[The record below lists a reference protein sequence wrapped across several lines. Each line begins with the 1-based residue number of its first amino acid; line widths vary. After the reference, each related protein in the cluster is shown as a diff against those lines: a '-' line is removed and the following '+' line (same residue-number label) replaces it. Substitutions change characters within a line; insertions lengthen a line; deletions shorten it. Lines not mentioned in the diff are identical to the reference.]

1 MSQNYTSE
9 AAAEILG
16 ISRRSLK
23 YYRSVYSNDVMKET
37 DGRLYFSQRFIDKVS
52 RSRELDKTKFT
63 ESRTKTDLL
72 EVIEV
77 QKAKINMLEI
87 EVAAL
92 RSKEPKKS
100 KDDQAF
106 IKEISELKEII
117 ADYEKST
124 ILEGVKEGDRIE
136 LFSQDEYSV
145 FEERLIQW
153 RLQRQEIE
161 QTKVHFASLKD
172 EKEFIKGQLEYFKS
186 SNDKILQQHQNLIEI
201 IGQRN
206 RIEAVEKGAI
216 KKEPRDI

>member
-16 ISRRSLK
+16 ISRRSIK
-23 YYRSVYSNDVMKET
+23 YYRSVYTNDVIKET
-37 DGRLYFSQRFIDKVS
+37 DGRLYFTQRFIDKVS
-52 RSRELDKTKFT
+52 RSRELDKNKIT
-63 ESRTKTDLL
+63 ESRTKTELLAEIEILKNSSPGDNEDLL
-72 EVIEV
+72 KFVDS
-77 QKAKINMLEI
+77 QK
-87 EVAAL
+87 
-92 RSKEPKKS
+92 
-100 KDDQAF
+100 
-106 IKEISELKEII
+106 KEIAELKEII
-117 ADYEKST
+117 ADYENST
-124 ILEGVKEGDRIE
+124 ILEDVKEGDRIE
-136 LFSQDEYSV
+136 LFSQDEYAV

-172 EKEFIKGQLEYFKS
+172 EKDFIKGQLEYFKS

-216 KKEPRDI
+216 KKEPREI